1 MLHKL
6 KINQEYFTP
15 VLQGI
20 KKFEIRLNDRNY
32 SIDDIVL
39 LQEIE
44 SESRRYTGRELEVR
58 ITYITD
64 YEQKEGFVVFGFE
77 KVSQKTAE

>member
-20 KKFEIRLNDRNY
+20 KKFEIRFNDRDY
-32 SIDDIVL
+32 SVDDVVL
-39 LQEIE
+39 LREIE
-44 SESRRYTGRELEVR
+44 SESKKYTGRELMVK
-58 ITYITD
+58 IIYITN

-77 KVSQKTAE
+77 KVSQTTK

>member
-1 MLHKL
+1 
-6 KINQEYFTP
+6 
-15 VLQGI
+15 
-20 KKFEIRLNDRNY
+20 Y

>member
-6 KINQEYFTP
+6 KIDQEYFTP
-15 VLQGI
+15 VIKGI

-32 SIDDIVL
+32 SVDDIVL

-44 SESRRYTGRELEVR
+44 TESRHYTGRELEVR
-58 ITYITD
+58 IIYITD
-64 YEQKEGFVVFGFE
+64 YEQKDGFVVFGFE
-77 KVSQKTAE
+77 KVN